1 MVETLYMIFSK
12 ESALIALSILISY
25 ILLFYNSIYF
35 YIELYG
41 VLHYMTRNEI
51 YNNHKYK
58 YLYYPVVDKKGQ
70 IIMKRRGP
78 FENGSSN
85 IRKFF

>member
-12 ESALIALSILISY
+12 ESAMIALSILISY

-51 YNNHKYK
+51 YNNHKY
-58 YLYYPVVDKKGQ
+58 
-70 IIMKRRGP
+70 
-78 FENGSSN
+78 
-85 IRKFF
+85 